1 MSKTKKKT
9 SSKKVTKKNQANQF
23 SNYGEKAMQYISYCF
38 VTRYNWSL
46 IIIGLLI
53 WFFSCYLNYCA
64 NANFDMIVT
73 VNNYIF
79 AVSLASIIIGIARE
93 GDIYRHI
100 SKLALMGIII
110 CLFSIMM
117 IKSIL
122 LSKIGVFLIMPVNIF
137 IFLLI
142 VKNLWLANDQHK
154 SS

>member
-1 MSKTKKKT
+1 
-9 SSKKVTKKNQANQF
+9 
-23 SNYGEKAMQYISYCF
+23 
-38 VTRYNWSL
+38 
-46 IIIGLLI
+46 
-53 WFFSCYLNYCA
+53 
-64 NANFDMIVT
+64 MIVT